1 MNEVERIIDDSGD
14 RKYFTILQNF
24 IFDLPLNVYAFRV
37 YAHIKRVTGDDGV
50 CWQSVRT
57 IAERCNISPSSV
69 TRAIKDLSRFGL
81 IDVKRIANDGDKY
94 QHTEIRIRN
103 LWAQN
108 IDYFGLSEDERK
120 QLRRKWKG
128 NHT

>member
-1 MNEVERIIDDSGD
+1 MNEIEKIIDDSGD
-14 RKYFTILQNF
+14 RKYFTMLQNF

-37 YAHIKRVTGDDGV
+37 YAHIKRVAGDNGV

-69 TRAIKDLSRFGL
+69 TRAIRDLSKYNL
-81 IDVKRIANDGDKY
+81 IDVKRVSNDGDKY

-103 LWAQN
+103 IWPHN
-108 IDYFGLSEDERK
+108 VRYFELSEDERK
-120 QLRRKWKG
+120 QQRQLWRN
-128 NHT
+128 NHA